1 MEKKFADYAI
11 LYIDDEEKSL
21 KYFEA
26 IFEDLAPIYTASSP
40 EEGYAI
46 FVENHERIGLVLSDQ
61 KMPNESG
68 IDLLRRIEAVDATPF
83 RFLVTAFAD
92 LNLAVDCLNDGLL
105 YSYLSK
111 PWDPL
116 DLEHRLSEALKHFS
130 AIQDRE
136 RLLKEKSAMVRQLVM
151 ADRASS
157 MGILSRGLNHHL
169 RNSLTVMR
177 SFYDMLPYQLQE
189 ELGRK
194 PEDTEFWNDYYG
206 EVGAQMERM
215 TEMLASLAEG
225 SESRSN
231 CDVQKIPFGELVQMA
246 IDMTDMDHTE
256 VAIEMPDEA
265 EQTSLE
271 GESAAL
277 TQMVRMLVQ
286 EARQNAG
293 EEGKIRVRLSSSQ
306 DGECVVLEVVDNGP
320 LIPEAERQHLFDP
333 FFIRSDKPEELGL
346 ELLACYMT
354 VYRHGGQI
362 TSLKNEEDCNVISVK
377 LPRRSGVEISDE
389 EFIYDFSSSRAPRAS
404 ETMLPS

>member
-1 MEKKFADYAI
+1 MEKKFADYGI

-26 IFEDLAPIYTASSP
+26 IFDDLAPIYTASSP
-40 EEGYAI
+40 EQGYDL
-46 FVENHERIGLVLSDQ
+46 FVENHKRIGLVLSDQ

-68 IDLLRRIEAVDATPF
+68 IDLLRRIQSVNATPF

-92 LNLAVDCLNDGLL
+92 LNVAVDCLNDGLL

-116 DLEHRLSEALKHFS
+116 DLEHRLTEALQHFS

-151 ADRASS
+151 ADKASS

-177 SFYDMLPYQLQE
+177 TFYDMLPYQLEE

-194 PEDTEFWNDYYG
+194 PEDTEFWSDYYG

-215 TEMLASLAEG
+215 TGMLASLAEG

-231 CDVQKIPFGELVQMA
+231 RDVQTIQFSDLVQMA
-246 IDMTDMDHTE
+246 IHMTDMDHQGL
-256 VAIEMPDEA
+256 AIEMPVGA
-265 EQTSLE
+265 EETSVE

-286 EARQNAG
+286 EAKQNAG
-293 EEGKIRVRLSSSQ
+293 EDGEIRVRLYPGQ
-306 DGECVVLEVVDNGP
+306 EGECIIFEVIDNGP
-320 LIPEAERQHLFDP
+320 LIPAVDRQHLFDP
-333 FFIRSDKPEELGL
+333 FFVRSDKPEELGL

-362 TSLKNEEDCNVISVK
+362 VSLKNEEDCNVISVT
-377 LPRRSGVEISDE
+377 LPRRSGVKVSDG
-389 EFIYDFSSSRAPRAS
+389 EFIYDVSMSRVPRSS
-404 ETMLPS
+404 ETALPS